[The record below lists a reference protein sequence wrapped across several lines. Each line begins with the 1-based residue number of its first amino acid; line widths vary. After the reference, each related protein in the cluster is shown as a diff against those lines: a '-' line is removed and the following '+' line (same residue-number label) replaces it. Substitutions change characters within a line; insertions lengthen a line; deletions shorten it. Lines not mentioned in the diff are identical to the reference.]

1 MCCPQSTPPKI
12 RTFVNT
18 SMSYPIGVVSDLNWK
33 FQRDYLTLANNI
45 LMIPMAKYMNQT
57 YGSDEMKQA
66 LVECQ
71 DVYRM
76 TKVPH
81 EFITRVLEMHDGFLL
96 KVYFS
101 GKKAGDIIYNNNIG
115 FSTLKREFHA
125 LHQYMR
131 YLYMRADKIVNP
143 HSINDENIPR
153 VLLETSKLIREQ
165 TNAMNLRHKQAK
177 YQLISSFFHGTQYK
191 SGSSQLWK
199 IGSRYS
205 QEGIRRSIAE
215 YVM

>member
-1 MCCPQSTPPKI
+1 MCCPQSTPKI

-18 SMSYPIGVVSDLNWK
+18 NMSYPIGVVSDLNWR

-71 DVYRM
+71 EIVIQ
-76 TKVPH
+76 TAVPH
-81 EFITRVLEMHDGFLL
+81 EFITRVLEMHDGILL
-96 KVYFS
+96 KMYFS
-101 GKKAGDIIYNNNIG
+101 GKKVDDIIYNSNVG

-143 HSINDENIPR
+143 HFVNGENIPR
-153 VLLETSKLIREQ
+153 VLMETSKLIREQ
-165 TNAMNLRHKQAK
+165 TNAMNLRHKKAK

>member
-1 MCCPQSTPPKI
+1 
-12 RTFVNT
+12 
-18 SMSYPIGVVSDLNWK
+18 MSCPIGVVRDCDLNWK

-71 DVYRM
+71 DVYRK

-81 EFITRVLEMHDGFLL
+81 EFITSVLEMHDGILL
-96 KVYFS
+96 KMYFS
-101 GKKAGDIIYNNNIG
+101 GKKVGDIIYNNNNVG
-115 FSTLKREFHA
+115 FFTLKREFHA
-125 LHQYMR
+125 LHLYMR
-131 YLYMRADKIVNP
+131 YLYMRADKMVNP

-153 VLLETSKLIREQ
+153 VLLETTNLIREQ
-165 TNAMNLRHKQAK
+165 TNAMNLRYKQAK
-177 YQLISSFFHGTQYK
+177 YELMSSFFHGTQYK